1 MRSFT
6 SSQLHRSSTDRIVA
20 GVCGGL
26 AESLDLDPS
35 LVRLAF
41 VIGTLWGGLGLLL
54 YVILALVLPVSNEP
68 ILTTPVRHGRSL
80 SESLVGGVL
89 VVLGALILV
98 GNLGLA
104 PWLTWHMFWPGVL
117 ILVGIALLLRRTD
130 SEEGANA

>member
-54 YVILALVLPVSNEP
+54 YVILALVLPVINEP
-68 ILTTPVRHGRSL
+68 IQTTPVRHERSQNV
-80 SESLVGGVL
+80 VGGVL

-130 SEEGANA
+130 AEEGANA